1 MTLWVVRV
9 LGWLVVAHGLSHAV
23 LPLRGSTAPALLI
36 GDWVP
41 VGLYVIAMI
50 GFVVAGLGLLGLR
63 PYEAAISPV
72 LVLSSGLSLVAISRF
87 GDPTLWAGGV
97 VDVGLLL
104 MGLWRGYGGWPTHPH
119 HRRAWHVLALVSG
132 FAFVGYVALATAL
145 FPWHRTWGSTRD
157 ELALSLPGDNPDRV
171 PAFEL
176 QHAITIDAPPDAV
189 WPWLAQLDQ
198 DRATQ
203 PDYLAGTLGRDL
215 GWRIRELQANRV
227 MVLDHW
233 GAFVLLPAPEGRTRF
248 IIRSQ
253 LSDARVPVWAAG
265 LQFMAFELPHFIMER
280 RMMLGIKSRAD
291 ESVNRQAVNR

>member
-63 PYEAAISPV
+63 PFEAAISPV

-104 MGLWRGYGGWPTHPH
+104 VGLWRGYGGWPTHPH
-119 HRRAWHVLALVSG
+119 HRRAWHVLALVGG

-176 QHAITIDAPPDAV
+176 QHAVTIDAPPDVV
-189 WPWLAQLDQ
+189 WPWLAQLGQ
-198 DRATQ
+198 DR
-203 PDYLAGTLGRDL
+203 AGTLGADL
-215 GWRIRELQANRV
+215 GWKVLELQENRAL
-227 MVLDHW
+227 VLDHR

-280 RMMLGIKSRAD
+280 RMMLGIKSRAE
-291 ESVNRQAVNR
+291 ESANRQAFNR